1 MTKPH
6 RSPSPLLLLALAAG
20 AFACDSNEDADPRT
34 AADRPPAAI
43 RAPADD
49 EGCTYT
55 QGYWKNHDEWPMPN
69 TVVCDQTWLEIL
81 HTPPKGDP
89 WYILAHQWIAA
100 SLNVGS
106 GAAPPAD
113 DALIQA
119 EVLLS
124 DCVIDDG
131 EHDAALALAG
141 LLDDYNNGELGPGH
155 CGDGGDDDG
164 DDDDGGDDDHGD
176 DDCGDESETGDDGGS
191 TGDDGG
197 SSTGDLPIPG

>member
-6 RSPSPLLLLALAAG
+6 VSRSSLLLSLAFVVSAALA
-20 AFACDSNEDADPRT
+20 CDPAADPDARSVG
-34 AADRPPAAI
+34 DPPVSNI
-43 RAPADD
+43 KEPPVD
-49 EGCTYT
+49 EGCTLT
-55 QGYWKNHDEWPMPN
+55 QGYWKNHDEWPLPN

-81 HTPPKGDP
+81 HTPPKGDA

-106 GAAPPAD
+106 GATPPAD

-131 EHDAALALAG
+131 ERGAALALAEQ
-141 LLDDYNNGELGPGH
+141 LDAYNNGELGPGH
-155 CGDGGDDDG
+155 C
-164 DDDDGGDDDHGD
+164 DDDDDATETGDDDHGD
-176 DDCGDESETGDDGGS
+176 TDDTGDTGDDDSSGGD
-191 TGDDGG
+191 TP
-197 SSTGDLPIPG
+197 DLPIPG